1 MIRIERINSPDP
13 GAVSATPILPMAK
26 SLPALPALPARW
38 EPAHRFNP
46 SLTTIRKHKLTIF

>member
-13 GAVSATPILPMAK
+13 GAVSATPILPMAT
-26 SLPALPALPARW
+26 SLPVLPERW
-38 EPAHRFNP
+38 EPVHRLNP